1 MLENP
6 LSVNQI
12 LRQLQDFSKKIIKPN
27 LYPLKFRITV
37 ILCKNITAKCVLIE
51 IVVEENSVSNNIM
64 YLTTSI
70 TENDINE
77 NEHD

>member
-1 MLENP
+1 MNESFKLA
-6 LSVNQI
+6 
-12 LRQLQDFSKKIIKPN
+12 IITNEK
-27 LYPLKFRITV
+27 TV